1 MRKLLPALLLT
12 LLPTASFA
20 HGIWITDRFGE
31 PSIVYGH
38 GASDDSYQDKKLKS
52 VQIHMPDG
60 TVNMGKTRK
69 TESYIN
75 IKIPK
80 KTQAVTAVFD
90 NGYWTKDTKG
100 KWHNLKK
107 SQVENPV
114 SAGHYFK
121 YTTHIPLGA
130 GALEKPLGLPLEIFP
145 LQNPHDLEQGDK
157 LSLRVLLNK
166 KPVEG
171 LKVIADYIND
181 EAAKKLITDENG
193 EVTITIRNQELN
205 VIAVSTTKE
214 LEDKTDAD
222 KEGYFST
229 LSFALEHKHH

>member
-1 MRKLLPALLLT
+1 MIKILPALLLT

-31 PSIVYGH
+31 PSIIYGH
-38 GASDDSYQDKKLKS
+38 GASDDAYQTEKLKS

-60 TVNMGKTRK
+60 TVSKGETRE
-69 TESYIN
+69 TDSYIKL
-75 IKIPK
+75 KIPQ
-80 KTQAVTAVFD
+80 KTQAVTATFD
-90 NGYWTKDTKG
+90 NGYWTKDAKG

-107 SQVENPV
+107 SHVENPV

-121 YTTHIPLGA
+121 YTTHIPAGA
-130 GALEKPLGLPLEIFP
+130 IALEKPLGLPLEIYP
-145 LQNPHDLEQGDK
+145 LQNPHNFEQGDK
-157 LSLRVLLNK
+157 LSLRVLLNN
-166 KPVEG
+166 KPAEG
-171 LKVIADYIND
+171 LEVIADYIND
-181 EAAKKLITDENG
+181 EAAEKLITDKNG
-193 EVTITIRNQELN
+193 EVTITIKNQELN